1 MRQDELDEVIGI
13 TRCARCGH
21 RLNGEVECPV
31 CSGFYNESRRKERLP
46 KWVYFIA
53 CFLTSPLSLYF
64 ILRSRRLSRLDKLLA
79 ASGGLLWASLYLF

>member
-31 CSGFYNESRRKERLP
+31 CSGFYNESRRKEHLP

-53 CFLTSPLSLYF
+53 CFLLVSSIF
-64 ILRSRRLSRLDKLLA
+64 IFIIYKKLTD
-79 ASGGLLWASLYLF
+79 